1 MRLGIDLGGTK
12 TEIIALDDAGAQ
24 RYRKRVDTDPTNY
37 DAIVGAIVRLVTD
50 AEAELGAKGTVGVG
64 IPGTISAHT
73 GRVKNANTNV
83 LNDRPLD
90 QDLSRLLNRE
100 VRCMNDA
107 NCLALSEAVDGAAA
121 GYRVVFAAILG
132 TGCGA
137 GVAIDGRPWA
147 GPNLVAGEWGHNPL
161 PWMTPDEYP
170 GRPCWC
176 GKHSCIEKWI
186 SGTGFANDYARALT
200 GAPPHQPRGASPR
213 SEPQT
218 RQSVSSHE
226 PDASA
231 FRLIPEPSIPHQPPG
246 ASPRS
251 LNAPQIVALSRH
263 GDATA
268 RAALD
273 RYANR
278 LARCLAHVINILDPD
293 AIVLGGGMSN
303 VDELYDMVPAQLP
316 DYVFGHEA
324 STLIL
329 RNHHGDS
336 SGVRG
341 AAWLWQM

>member
-1 MRLGIDLGGTK
+1 MRFGIDLGGTK
-12 TEIIALDDAGAQ
+12 TEIIALDDNGAE

-37 DAIVGAIVRLVTD
+37 DVIVATIARLVTD
-50 AEAELGAKGTVGVG
+50 AEAGLGVTGTVGVG
-64 IPGTISAHT
+64 IPGTISART
-73 GRVKNANTNV
+73 GLVKNANTNI

-121 GYRVVFAAILG
+121 GYRVVFAVILG

-137 GVAIDGRPWA
+137 GLALNGAAWP

-161 PWMTPDEYP
+161 PWMMADEYP
-170 GRPCWC
+170 GRACWC

-186 SGTGFANDYARALT
+186 SGTGFANDYARALLDT
-200 GAPPHQPRGASPR
+200 AKPAASSARPPVMAPRVEPHINGRDIVDLARNGDPI
-213 SEPQT
+213 
-218 RQSVSSHE
+218 
-226 PDASA
+226 ASA
-231 FRLIPEPSIPHQPPG
+231 
-246 ASPRS
+246 
-251 LNAPQIVALSRH
+251 
-263 GDATA
+263 T
-268 RAALD
+268 LD

-303 VDELYDMVPAQLP
+303 VDELYELVPAQLP
-316 DYVFGHEA
+316 DYVFGREA
-324 STLIL
+324 ATPIL

-341 AAWLWQM
+341 AAWLWPM